1 MGPSVNIGGLRVG
14 PFSSASRQSTLAEAR
29 AAELTYDH
37 VGSTL
42 DPRRWSPPAVRVRH
56 LDVGNGSA
64 DFAAARDALLT
75 WAPHTGIGATIEP
88 AGQAVEVGASLLV
101 VLRRGPVHVIAPDRI
116 VSVIDE
122 PRRFAFAYGTL
133 PGHPERGEE
142 SFTVE
147 HLDDGVVR
155 ATIRVQAGAGTLLAK
170 AVAPQVR
177 RLQAAAIN
185 RYLGAIADHVAAS
198 GNFGG
203 RRGGEAVTSD
213 HSETEVDG
221 PC

>member
-14 PFSSASRQSTLAEAR
+14 PFSPATRDSTLAAAR

-42 DPRRWSPPAVRVRH
+42 DPQRWSPPAVRVRH

-75 WAPHTGIGATIEP
+75 WAPHTGIGATVEP
-88 AGQAVEVGASLLV
+88 AGQAVEVGATLLV
-101 VLRRGPVHVIAPDRI
+101 VLRRGPVHVIAPVRI
-116 VSVIDE
+116 VAVIDE
-122 PRRFAFAYGTL
+122 PRRFGFAYGTL

-147 HLDDGVVR
+147 HLNDGVVR
-155 ATIRVQAGAGTLLAK
+155 ATIRVQAGAGTLSAR
-170 AVAPQVR
+170 AAAPLVR
-177 RLQAAAIN
+177 RLQAAAIGG
-185 RYLGAIADHVAAS
+185 YLRAIAYHAAAS
-198 GNFGG
+198 SNATIQPGG
-203 RRGGEAVTSD
+203 AA
-213 HSETEVDG
+213 
-221 PC
+221 